1 MAQRLALARAV
12 LHAPDLLL
20 LDEPDAGLDEE
31 GRGLLAQVAAGKTL
45 VIATHDRE
53 LAGKLCG
60 RTLDLS
66 RRNLEAYR

>member
-1 MAQRLALARAV
+1 MAQRLGLARAV

-31 GRGLLAQVAAGKTL
+31 GRDLLAQVAAGKTL
-45 VIATHDRE
+45 VMATHDRE

-66 RRNLEAYR
+66 RRKLEAYR